1 MKKAVS
7 HCRQKMKQLKLHN
20 ASYKSLLESFKAW
33 LDILGYAETT
43 VYNLPNHL
51 KEFFNYLESNNINQL
66 NHIETQHVTDYYKH
80 LQERPNQRRHGGLSK
95 GYLNKHQQTLFK
107 FREYLKHHNHKG
119 INIHLKHE
127 EKNNRDSL
135 SVCNLQEIKQL
146 FEATDYSHKEEKL
159 RFRDR
164 ALLVCFYSCGLRRN
178 EVVHL
183 NINDV
188 LFDKERLFVRQ
199 GKNYKERFVPINK
212 HSSRILEEYIYDY
225 RPQFVKHTCTERSR
239 SEETEAL
246 FLNYRGT
253 RLQGMS
259 FANRLKAIIKATNNK
274 DLQQRNTCAEPGRSI
289 TLHSLRH
296 SIATHLLEQG
306 ADIEHISKF
315 LGHNSLESTQIY
327 THFLAMPRDE
337 LLQNKP
343 RNDIQ
348 ELFRKK
354 RLYNQEYP
362 HLSKSPKPI

>member
-1 MKKAVS
+1 MKKLNLNN
-7 HCRQKMKQLKLHN
+7 H
-20 ASYKSLLESFKAW
+20 SYKVLLQEFKQW

-51 KEFFNYLESNNINQL
+51 KEFFNYLENNNINQL
-66 NHIETQHVTDYYKH
+66 NHIETNHVKDYYKH
-80 LQERPNQRRHGGLSK
+80 LQERPNQRRQGGLSK
-95 GYLNKHQQTLFK
+95 GYLNKHQQALFK

-127 EKNNRDSL
+127 QKNSRDSL
-135 SVCNLQEIKQL
+135 SVCSLQEIKQL
-146 FEATDYSHKEEKL
+146 FQATEFSHEEEKL
-159 RFRDR
+159 QQRDK
-164 ALLVCFYSCGLRRN
+164 AILVCFYSCGLRRN

-225 RPQFVKHTCTERSR
+225 RIEFKNHK
-239 SEETEAL
+239 ETEAL

-259 FANRLKAIIKATNNK
+259 FANRLRAIIKATNNK
-274 DLQQRNTCAEPGRSI
+274 DLQERNI

-327 THFLAMPRDE
+327 THFLEIKGD
-337 LLQNKP
+337 
-343 RNDIQ
+343 DYVQ
-348 ELFRKK
+348 ELFREK
-354 RLYNQEYP
+354 RLHSQSYP
-362 HLSKSPKPI
+362 NIPKNPKPIY